1 VEVRATTPAD
11 VPTVREL
18 FTEYAT
24 GLGIDLAFQA
34 FDEERAQLPG
44 RYAPPT
50 GRLLL
55 AWDGESVA
63 GCIALRELDDHRCE
77 MKRLYVRPAY
87 RGTGLGRVL
96 AVRAIEEATAI
107 GYAGVYLDTLPSMA
121 AAIELY
127 KSLGFV
133 PSERYCHNPV
143 PGELFLYKPLRSE

>member
-1 VEVRATTPAD
+1 MEVRAATPAD
-11 VPTVREL
+11 IPVVREL

-50 GRLLL
+50 GRLFL
-55 AWDGESVA
+55 AWDGDTAA
-63 GCIALRELDDHRCE
+63 GCIALRGLDEHRCE

-96 AVRAIEEATAI
+96 AIRAIEEATAI
-107 GYAGVYLDTLPSMA
+107 GYASVYLDTLPSMA

-133 PSERYCHNPV
+133 PTEPYCHNSV
-143 PGELFLYKPLRSE
+143 PGALFLFKLIRFV